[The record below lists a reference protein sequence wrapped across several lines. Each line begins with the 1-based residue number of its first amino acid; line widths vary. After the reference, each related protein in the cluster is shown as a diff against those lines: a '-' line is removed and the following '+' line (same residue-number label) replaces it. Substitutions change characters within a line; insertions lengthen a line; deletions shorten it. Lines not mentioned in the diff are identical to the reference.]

1 MSDAS
6 LDISVQNFRRADM
19 ITVVGRVDSN
29 TAPELDQAIKDVMAN
44 GRHNLVIQLAG
55 VNYLSSAGLRSL
67 VAALRECKQQRG
79 NVLLVSPSER
89 VLEVLRLAGLDSL
102 FTFHD
107 DETEA
112 VGSF

>member
-1 MSDAS
+1 MTDSS
-6 LDISVQNFRRADM
+6 LDISVQNFRRVDM
-19 ITVVGRVDSN
+19 LTVAGRVDSS
-29 TAPELDQAIKDVMAN
+29 TAPELDQAIKEITNN
-44 GRHNLVIQLAG
+44 GRYNLVLKLDG

-67 VAALRECKQQRG
+67 VATLRECKSQRG
-79 NVLLVSPSER
+79 DLLLVSPSER

-102 FTFHD
+102 FTFFD